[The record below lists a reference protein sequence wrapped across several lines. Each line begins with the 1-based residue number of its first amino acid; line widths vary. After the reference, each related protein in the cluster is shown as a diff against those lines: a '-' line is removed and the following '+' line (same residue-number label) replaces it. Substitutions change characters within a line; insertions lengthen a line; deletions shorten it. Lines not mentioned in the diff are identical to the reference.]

1 MKKEQNRYIEEDLT
15 EDELEIYDLLLIKN
29 KSLTK
34 EEIKKVK
41 LAAKNLYHKL
51 SESRDTLLVVDWY
64 KDGNM
69 KETLK
74 RVVQDSLDRDLP
86 EIYSKELFQ
95 AKTNILMDVFIDKS
109 VQGLKVA

>member
-1 MKKEQNRYIEEDLT
+1 MGSNDKQEFI
-15 EDELEIYDLLLIKN
+15 IMLLIEN
-29 KSLTK
+29 RSLTK
-34 EEIKKVK
+34 EELKKVK

-51 SESRDTLLVVDWY
+51 SDNRDTLLVVDWY

-69 KETLK
+69 KETLR
-74 RVVQDSLDRDLP
+74 RVVQDSLDKDLP
-86 EIYSKELFQ
+86 EIYSRELFQ